1 MSSWPKKIYRGA
13 WSCFCEDFGKLQQ
26 NLKKEAMKKIKI
38 EASLK
43 QSLEA
48 INAANTLNGGMAQTQ
63 IQLGQ
68 NETGYYASFYTPS
81 AGEQAFKIIL
91 NANHLAVYSLVH
103 LQLGEERQVEI
114 PTLLTAFP
122 VPYFV
127 DVEQIEALYERGTLE
142 IFAPFK
148 PGMNPSD
155 STREIPIKKL

>member
-1 MSSWPKKIYRGA
+1 
-13 WSCFCEDFGKLQQ
+13 
-26 NLKKEAMKKIKI
+26 MKKIKI
-38 EASLK
+38 ETTLRK
-43 QSLEA
+43 SLEA

-68 NETGYYASFYTPS
+68 NESGYYASFYTPS

-91 NANHLAVYSLVH
+91 NANHLAVYSLTH
-103 LQLGEERQVEI
+103 LEFGEERKVEI
-114 PTLLTAFP
+114 PALLTAFP

-127 DVEQIEALYERGTLE
+127 DVEQIEAVYQRGRLE

-148 PGMNPSD
+148 AGMSPDD